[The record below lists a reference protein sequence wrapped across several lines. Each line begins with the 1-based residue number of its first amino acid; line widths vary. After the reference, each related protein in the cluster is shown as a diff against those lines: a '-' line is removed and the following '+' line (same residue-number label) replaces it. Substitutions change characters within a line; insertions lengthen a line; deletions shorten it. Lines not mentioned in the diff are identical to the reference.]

1 VGEGQGLGI
10 VVDSEK
16 QSRDDANELLN
27 AAVNYAKR
35 MLRKYGEFGPFGF
48 SLNQQR
54 ELVNET
60 VPRKDLPPDPAMLL
74 QLLLDQLT
82 ERSSHKEIIAAAT
95 AANVTLAKTS
105 EEGFSDALLVEI
117 EHQNGYCIKAFVP
130 YRMAGGQ
137 LLGVLPRVVRFGAVQ
152 VQNGAARLFAH

>member
-1 VGEGQGLGI
+1 M
-10 VVDSEK
+10 DSEK

-60 VPRKDLPPDPAMLL
+60 VPRTDLPPDPAMLL
-74 QLLLDQLT
+74 QLLQDQLT
-82 ERSSHKEIIAAAT
+82 ERSSNKEIIAAAT
-95 AANVTLAKTS
+95 AANVTLAKVS

>member
-1 VGEGQGLGI
+1 MDEGQGLGI

-74 QLLLDQLT
+74 QLLQDQLT
-82 ERSSHKEIIAAAT
+82 ERSSNKEIIAAAT

>member
-1 VGEGQGLGI
+1 VDEGQGLGI

-60 VPRKDLPPDPAMLL
+60 VPRTDLPPDPAMLL
-74 QLLLDQLT
+74 QLLQDQLT
-82 ERSSHKEIIAAAT
+82 ERSSNKEIIAAAT
-95 AANVTLAKTS
+95 AANVTLAKVS

>member
-1 VGEGQGLGI
+1 MDEGQGLGI

-105 EEGFSDALLVEI
+105 EEGFSDALLVCNHNYFS
-117 EHQNGYCIKAFVP
+117 EHFRKNFYGFGNAF
-130 YRMAGGQ
+130 Q
-137 LLGVLPRVVRFGAVQ
+137 EFKFIQRFYIIV
-152 VQNGAARLFAH
+152 F

>member
-1 VGEGQGLGI
+1 MDEGQGLGI

-74 QLLLDQLT
+74 QLLQDQLT
-82 ERSSHKEIIAAAT
+82 ERSSNKEIIAAAT
-95 AANVTLAKTS
+95 AANVTLAKVS